1 LRKQRLPILV
11 LTTAAS
17 LIVAAPASA
26 LTLLEAVDQAIARSP
41 EVAALSSQVEIQQAR
56 QEFAGHAG
64 QPQVGLDGGLGGQY
78 SNLFGRGAAVQFR
91 RDIGGNV
98 TQRLWDWQRTGNAV
112 EAAARRSQVALLDV
126 DLAKD
131 RTAFTTA
138 EAYLNVMRRRLLLR
152 QTQLN
157 ITYHRWLVDSA
168 RERVAKNQLAKSRLT
183 ELEARLAPLAVDK
196 VEQEAALGRAVVT
209 LTELAGSADN
219 LQMPPEADVDA
230 RALRDVDAFVEA
242 SLAAHPAI
250 QRAQLAVEAAQRD
263 LDAAKATYWPTVD
276 AQLSSRYLDEAEGL
290 HGLQWDNQAL
300 VRMNWGLFGQ
310 GVPAQVKEA
319 EATRKVAAAQLNQ
332 ARQEATLD
340 LRRYAATLKAI
351 EEQEA
356 ILQEY
361 QKAAKFS
368 MDAGMEY
375 LKKTAHFATDMLAL
389 ADLISIRYQ
398 AEGNLISNHIDR
410 QITELRLLQAA
421 GRLVPTL
428 QRAARK

>member
-1 LRKQRLPILV
+1 MRKQRPHILA
-11 LTTAAS
+11 LISAAS
-17 LIVAAPASA
+17 LLAAQPASA
-26 LTLLEAVDQAIARSP
+26 LTLAEAVEQAIVRSP
-41 EVAALSSQVEIQQAR
+41 EVAALTSQVEIQQAR

-64 QPQVGLDGGLGGQY
+64 LPQVGLDGGMGGQY
-78 SNLFGRGAAVQFR
+78 SNLFGRGASVQFR
-91 RDIGGNV
+91 KDIGGNV

-112 EAAARRSQVALLDV
+112 EAAARRSQVAQLDV
-126 DLAKD
+126 DLARD
-131 RTAFTTA
+131 RTAFNTA

-152 QTQLN
+152 QTQVN

-168 RERVAKNQLAKSRLT
+168 RERVAKNQLAKARLT

-196 VEQEAALGRAVVT
+196 IDQEANLGRAIVT
-209 LTELAGSADN
+209 LMELAGSVDN
-219 LQMPPEADVDA
+219 LSMPPEADVDA
-230 RALRDVDAFVEA
+230 RALRDVDAFVDA
-242 SLAAHPAI
+242 SLSAHPAI
-250 QRAQLAVEAAQRD
+250 QRANLAVEAAQRD
-263 LDAAKATYWPTVD
+263 LDSIRGAFWPSVD
-276 AQLSSRYLDEAEGL
+276 AQLSTRYLDEAEGL
-290 HGLQWDNQAL
+290 RGLQWDNQAL
-300 VRMNWGLFGQ
+300 LRMNWGLFGQ

-319 EATRKVAAAQLNQ
+319 EATHKVASAQLRQ
-332 ARQEATLD
+332 ARQEVTLD
-340 LRRYAATLKAI
+340 LRRYATTLKAI
-351 EEQEA
+351 EDQEA
-356 ILQEY
+356 ILKEY

-398 AEGNLISNHIDR
+398 AEGNLISNHVDR